1 MTPALAHDHS
11 PGDPLL
17 LLKPR
22 APGVT
27 IKTFGAPV
35 RSRESPSSGDASS
48 PGWRRAW
55 WWAVSRQGFRRWFDM
70 GGTQGK
76 TDLHLLWRYS
86 AIWTKA

>member
-27 IKTFGAPV
+27 IKTFGAPGPV
-35 RSRESPSSGDASS
+35 ARITVIR
-48 PGWRRAW
+48 
-55 WWAVSRQGFRRWFDM
+55 
-70 GGTQGK
+70 
-76 TDLHLLWRYS
+76 
-86 AIWTKA
+86 